1 MNHSAITVDPST
13 FLSDLV
19 DALQRL
25 LFGNSA
31 CRHVEPS

>member
-1 MNHSAITVDPST
+1 MSHPAITVDPPT

-25 LFGNSA
+25 LSGNSA
-31 CRHVEPS
+31 CRYMEPS